1 MTPGT
6 ICRNFGDTSFSS
18 ILGGFIYQTTE
29 AFKEVAIISHPS
41 IGGYAFRLT
50 TSSVTLQ
57 ECSTDSRGGKKRSE
71 LQFKVEISTMLM

>member
-18 ILGGFIYQTTE
+18 ILDQTTE